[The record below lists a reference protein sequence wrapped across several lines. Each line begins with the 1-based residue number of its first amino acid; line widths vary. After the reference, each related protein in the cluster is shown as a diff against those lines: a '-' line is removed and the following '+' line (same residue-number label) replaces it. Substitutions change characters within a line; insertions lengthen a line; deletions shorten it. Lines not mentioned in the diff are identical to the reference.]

1 MKSGMNTT
9 LNPARR
15 SAKVLE
21 FEAALR
27 RKIVGQ
33 DSAILRMTEAYQIF
47 LAGLSP
53 ALVG

>member
-1 MKSGMNTT
+1 MRSGMNTT

-33 DSAILRMTEAYQIF
+33 DSAISRMTEAYQIF